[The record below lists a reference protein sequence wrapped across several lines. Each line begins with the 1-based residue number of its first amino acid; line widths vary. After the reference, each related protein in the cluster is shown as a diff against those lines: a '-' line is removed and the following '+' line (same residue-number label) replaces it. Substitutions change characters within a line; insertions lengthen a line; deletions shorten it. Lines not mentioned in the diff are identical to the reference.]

1 MEDMVVVGSLLAA
14 LPVAGLNF
22 GISCFKIVLIPKLK
36 LGRLGGCLGGQI
48 IFSFSFSFL
57 EK

>member
-36 LGRLGGCLGGQI
+36 LGRLWEDVSVDKL
-48 IFSFSFSFL
+48 FFL
-57 EK
+57 F